1 MKILLVLLF
10 TSTLVV
16 KSFPQPANS
25 PYPIIFVHGLN
36 SDDQTWSTTL
46 NQLGNS
52 WIINSG
58 HILNAVLN
66 SRGGDT
72 TLYTSDVLC
81 PLTDVNGNIVNS
93 IAASQIYAVNF
104 GNFWNRNPSDPRILL
119 YNNSTPGSNQSPSNQ
134 SAIYKQAYALKML
147 IDSVLRVTGSA
158 KVILVGHSMG
168 GLAIREYLQRIENG
182 IHKWWIDPN
191 DPVNGHK
198 VAKVVTTGT
207 PNLGTNTTSIPLLS
221 IDNNSEAMRDM
232 KYSYPSGQNASY
244 IFGNP
249 ESFVPSNY
257 YNADINCNGSITDTV
272 TGLSSG
278 NLDNSAQPL
287 PLNILYTWITSNYI
301 GFGSDLAV
309 PTSRQWLRSGNTPAP
324 VGVSDTLF
332 NTKNHLQQTSDA
344 TSLIRGLDE
353 PDKSA
358 FAYSIDTGKIYS
370 GFVTLQSGG
379 ATSDTDYYRISV
391 TLPGKVTA
399 IVKSVNAGVSNFSL
413 LSDGGTLLVSKNLL
427 TAEDSISYKGSQG
440 NYYLRILG
448 NSSQNAAL
456 NSYRY
461 SMEFIPSMRLNLTLG
476 IEGMWNGVSQVPDT
490 MRIFL
495 RSNVSPFG
503 KIDSAVTFLNSSG
516 NSQMS
521 FVNADTGNYYIQTEH
536 RNALETWSS
545 APEFFADGSVV
556 NYDFTAAQSEAY
568 GNNQIQKPGRWCLY
582 SGDVDGSGEI
592 DLTDIISIFN
602 DAQNFETGYV
612 RTDLTGD
619 DLTDV
624 SDLIIAFNNSNNFVT
639 VISP

>member
-287 PLNILYTWITSNYI
+287 PVNILYTWITSNYI

-358 FAYSIDTGKIYS
+358 FAYSIDIGEIYS

-399 IVKSVNAGVSNFSL
+399 SVKSVNAGVSNFSL

-448 NSSQNAAL
+448 NSSQNAGL

-521 FVNADTGNYYIQTEH
+521 FVNADAGNYYIQTEH

>member
-448 NSSQNAAL
+448 NSSQNAGL

>member
-52 WIINSG
+52 WTINSG

-287 PLNILYTWITSNYI
+287 PVNILYTWITSNYI

-358 FAYSIDTGKIYS
+358 FAYSIDIGEIYS

-399 IVKSVNAGVSNFSL
+399 SVKSVNAGVSNFSL

-448 NSSQNAAL
+448 NSSQNAGL

-521 FVNADTGNYYIQTEH
+521 FVNADAGNYYIQTEH